1 MRSRLKSMRTNG
13 DFKIAFTYEDGLV
26 AELDFKKHVEDMH
39 GPIAEPLADESF
51 FGQAFIDH
59 GVVTWPNGFDIC
71 PDVLR
76 FWCESGR
83 VCQDEETN
91 AHFNSCAT
99 ARIR

>member
-1 MRSRLKSMRTNG
+1 MRSRLKSMRNNG

-26 AELDFKKHVEDMH
+26 AELDFKRHVEQMR
-39 GPIAEPLADESF
+39 GPIAEPLADEAF

-76 FWCESGR
+76 FWCENGR
-83 VCQDEETN
+83 VCSDEETS
-91 AHFNSCAT
+91 AHLGSFAT
-99 ARIR
+99 A